1 MEPAVLIKELIC
13 TAKLMRLFA
22 QDKIYSVGKKNL
34 KKIKLPQMTETVQC
48 RYQMVES

>member
-22 QDKIYSVGKKNL
+22 QDKIYSVGKKIL
-34 KKIKLPQMTETVQC
+34 KKLPQMTEAVQC